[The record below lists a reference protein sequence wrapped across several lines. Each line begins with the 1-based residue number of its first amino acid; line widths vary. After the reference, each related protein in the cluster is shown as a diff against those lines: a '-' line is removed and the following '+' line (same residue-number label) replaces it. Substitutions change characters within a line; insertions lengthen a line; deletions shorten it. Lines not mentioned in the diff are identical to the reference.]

1 MTGPVLHPAYG
12 LYYRSGTA
20 DEAVIAE
27 VWEHRHYEPPVAL
40 RIPPHSL
47 ILDAGAHIGAA
58 ARWFRGRW
66 RECTVAALEPEAGN
80 FALLV
85 KNAGTGIHVNHGALV
100 GVPSPVRVTDP
111 DEDTWGYRT
120 EQVEVYGKR
129 TVSGTSVDLWL
140 GGYPPYSAFS
150 AYGEHAPFQV
160 QAAGGGYS
168 PFIAK
173 LDIEGAEKDVFEAP
187 DLSWIDRF
195 PAIVCELHDRFR
207 PGCAAAWAR
216 AMEGRGRRQLR
227 GPGEI
232 VWSIREDA
240 VL

>member
-12 LYYRSGTA
+12 LYYRPGTA

-27 VWEHRHYEPPVAL
+27 VWQFRHYEPPVAL
-40 RIPPHSL
+40 RIPPHPF

-58 ARWFRGRW
+58 ARWFAARFKP
-66 RECTVAALEPEAGN
+66 CVVAALEPAADN
-80 FALLV
+80 YALLV
-85 KNAGTGIHVNHGALV
+85 KNAAQDIHVVHGALV
-100 GVPSPVRVTDP
+100 GIPTPVRVIDP
-111 DEDTWGYRT
+111 GGGTWGYRT
-120 EQVEVYGKR
+120 EPVETYGAR
-129 TVSGTSVDLWL
+129 TVTGVTVRDILA
-140 GGYPPYSAFS
+140 GYP
-150 AYGEHAPFQV
+150 GRE
-160 QAAGGGYS
+160 

-207 PGCAAAWAR
+207 PGCAAAWER
-216 AMEGRGRRQLR
+216 AMEGRGRLLLR

-232 VWSIREDA
+232 VWSIRGDA
-240 VL
+240 AQ